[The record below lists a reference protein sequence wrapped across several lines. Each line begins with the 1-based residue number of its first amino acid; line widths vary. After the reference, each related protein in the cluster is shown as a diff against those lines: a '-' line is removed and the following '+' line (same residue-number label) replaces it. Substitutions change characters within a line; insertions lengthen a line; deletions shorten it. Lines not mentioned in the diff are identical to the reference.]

1 MKGAGPAWCPVWQ
14 AGATVA
20 GSAGGQVRRRRVFYL
35 PGFDPAVPRR
45 YRELYRRE
53 GARQAAISGYALALG
68 PAPEGAAG
76 YGWSVRLEEGG
87 AASEAHV
94 SVLDWHDLVQ
104 GAMRHGPWG
113 IHALLWRTHW
123 IFFST
128 GAMVRLFGMR
138 PGPMMASVYVTLVMV
153 VQMALALGL
162 AGGSLAAAALGG
174 GWWFLPAALAGAG
187 LAHGLLVW
195 FRRNDGRLMAH
206 YMLQDFAY
214 SVAGH
219 GAWDAEAE
227 ARLDSFANEVRA
239 ALEEDWDEVLLV
251 AHSTGCSLA
260 VSVMARVLRGGLPI
274 DAPPLA
280 MMTLGHLIPLHGFMP
295 RADAFRRD
303 LRDLAAEE
311 RLFWLDVTARGDGA
325 CFWLV
330 DPVSVCAAAPEAPV
344 NPLVISAAFS
354 RALKPET
361 WARLRRRFY
370 ALHFQYLSAFDNPQ
384 DYDYFR
390 ITAGPLTLRER
401 FKGRRN
407 SPQCEIRVFAPPRAR
422 GIA

>member
-1 MKGAGPAWCPVWQ
+1 M
-14 AGATVA
+14 
-20 GSAGGQVRRRRVFYL
+20 RRRVFYL

-53 GARQAAISGYALALG
+53 GARQAAISGYGLEMG
-68 PAPEGAAG
+68 PAPAGAAG
-76 YGWSVRLEEGG
+76 YGWTVRLTEADGM
-87 AASEAHV
+87 ASAAHV

-113 IHALLWRTHW
+113 IHALLWRTHR

-128 GAMVRLFGMR
+128 GAMVRLFRLR
-138 PGPMMASVYVTLVMV
+138 PGPMMASVYVTAVMV
-153 VQMALALGL
+153 LQSALALGL
-162 AGGSLAAAALGG
+162 AAALLAGTAALGG
-174 GWWFLPAALAGAG
+174 GWWYLPGLLTGAAA
-187 LAHGLLVW
+187 AHGVMRF
-195 FRRNDGRLMAH
+195 FRRRDGRLMAH

-214 SVAGH
+214 SVAGC
-219 GAWDAEAE
+219 GAWDAATE
-227 ARLDSFANEVRA
+227 ARLDAFAGTIRA
-239 ALEEDWDEVLLV
+239 ALAEDWDEVLLV

-260 VSVMARVLRGGLPI
+260 VSVMGRVLRGGVPER
-274 DAPPLA
+274 APPLA
-280 MMTLGHLIPLHGFMP
+280 LMTLGHLIPLHGFMP
-295 RADAFRRD
+295 RADGFRRD
-303 LRDLAAEE
+303 LRDLAADP
-311 RLFWLDVTARGDGA
+311 RLFWLDVTAKGDGA

-330 DPVSVCAAAPEAPV
+330 DPVAVCAAAPERPV

-390 ITAGPLTLRER
+390 ITAGPQTLRDR
-401 FKGRRN
+401 FHGRRN
-407 SPQCEIRVFAPPRAR
+407 SPQCEGRVFAPHRAR